1 MVGPDDAPRPPS
13 VRPHPNDPQEVRDQL
28 SRSVLLLSREERAS
42 LIASIDRTLARL
54 DASA

>member
-1 MVGPDDAPRPPS
+1 M
-13 VRPHPNDPQEVRDQL
+13 RPHPNDPQEVRDQL
-28 SRSVLLLSREERAS
+28 SRSVLLLSKEERAS